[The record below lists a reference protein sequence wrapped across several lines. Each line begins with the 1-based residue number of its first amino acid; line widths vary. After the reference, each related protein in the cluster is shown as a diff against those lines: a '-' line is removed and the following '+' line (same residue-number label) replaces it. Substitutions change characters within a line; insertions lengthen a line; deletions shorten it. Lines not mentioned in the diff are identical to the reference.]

1 MSIAPLY
8 ILGAKNTDHNK
19 VRFVFIMPTPDSP
32 DMMQGDGAL
41 LEIADFRDLV
51 AGNGAPL
58 KPSLLEAYFET
69 LVEGDEESPGRGPIP
84 CGIGLSGDEFQIVE
98 FGSAEPIVS
107 GHGKLFTYL
116 TNIDITTLESSD

>member
-32 DMMQGDGAL
+32 DMMQGNGAL
-41 LEIADFRDLV
+41 LEITDFRDLV
-51 AGNGAPL
+51 AGSGTPL

-69 LVEGDEESPGRGPIP
+69 LVEGNEDHPGRGPIP

-98 FGSAEPIVS
+98 FGSAEPIIR
-107 GHGKLFTYL
+107 GHGRLLTYL
-116 TNIDITTLESSD
+116 ANIDITTSESDS

>member
-32 DMMQGDGAL
+32 DMMQGNGAL
-41 LEIADFRDLV
+41 LEITDFKDLV
-51 AGNGAPL
+51 AGHGSPL

-84 CGIGLSGDEFQIVE
+84 CGIGFSGDEFQIVE
-98 FGSAEPIVS
+98 FSTADPIVS
-107 GHGKLFTYL
+107 GHGRLFTYL